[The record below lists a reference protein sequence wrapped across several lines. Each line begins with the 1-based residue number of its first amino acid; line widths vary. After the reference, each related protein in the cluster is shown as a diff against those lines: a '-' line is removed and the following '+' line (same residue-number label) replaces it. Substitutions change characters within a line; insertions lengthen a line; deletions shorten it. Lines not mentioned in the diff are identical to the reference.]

1 MPPRPVPRTSPTVG
15 AGMPAQVQMQA
26 IAYMAA
32 MGEPKIDDPN
42 ADPQWA
48 ADLAEKLKPIARG
61 MDHGSA
67 EDKEKLDRVEVA
79 SGGRRLDLMM
89 AAGCDAETPMRAVVT
104 RAGQT
109 FATLYGHG
117 VLVVRCNDARVQC
130 LQSTRD
136 ATDILCTT
144 APRHR

>member
-1 MPPRPVPRTSPTVG
+1 
-15 AGMPAQVQMQA
+15 MPAEVQMQA

-32 MGEPKIDDPN
+32 MGEPKVDDPN

-61 MDHGSA
+61 MDRGSA

-109 FATLYGHG
+109 YATLYGHG

-136 ATDILCTT
+136 ATDVLCTT

>member
-1 MPPRPVPRTSPTVG
+1 
-15 AGMPAQVQMQA
+15 MPAQVQMQA

>member
-1 MPPRPVPRTSPTVG
+1 ME
-15 AGMPAQVQMQA
+15 A

-32 MGEPKIDDPN
+32 MGQPRFDDPN
-42 ADPQWA
+42 ADAQWA
-48 ADLAEKLKPIARG
+48 GDLAEKLKPIVRG
-61 MDHGSA
+61 LDRGSA
-67 EDKEKLDRVEVA
+67 DDKEKLDRVEVA

-89 AAGCDAETPMRAVVT
+89 AGGCDAEAPMRAVVT

-136 ATDILCTT
+136 ATDVLCTT
-144 APRHR
+144 APRHK